1 MRLESR
7 RTGNIN
13 LKNRKNQDKIIF
25 RLQKL
30 TRFLALF
37 LKKEEKGTENRD
49 LWCVFNK
56 RLTISALRIVK
67 Q

>member
-1 MRLESR
+1 MNKKGIKFFFRDEK
-7 RTGNIN
+7 NN
-13 LKNRKNQDKIIF
+13 LKNRKNQDKIFF

-49 LWCVFNK
+49 F
-56 RLTISALRIVK
+56 
-67 Q
+67 

>member
-1 MRLESR
+1 MMMDYFI
-7 RTGNIN
+7 GNIN
-13 LKNRKNQDKIIF
+13 RKNRKNQDKIFF

-49 LWCVFNK
+49 L
-56 RLTISALRIVK
+56 
-67 Q
+67 

>member
-1 MRLESR
+1 MLISNASGSI

-13 LKNRKNQDKIIF
+13 LKNKKNQDKINF

-37 LKKEEKGTENRD
+37 SKKEEKGTEN
-49 LWCVFNK
+49 
-56 RLTISALRIVK
+56 
-67 Q
+67 